1 MEREI
6 SMHAEVHDHV
16 VGLLKWL
23 LSPEVL
29 SQIGLYFGV
38 GASIIGFAT
47 RVFKK
52 LWAKLE
58 AKQNEEI
65 EAIKNSIT
73 ALAIS
78 FEEMRKTQE
87 LDFLRLQIITGIHS
101 GRLSNNEI
109 LHMYDTYSQK
119 GGNSY
124 VSRIVNDYVD
134 ENNIKEEGKRNA
146 RKRD

>member
-1 MEREI
+1 
-6 SMHAEVHDHV
+6 MHSEVQEHFT
-16 VGLLKWL
+16 GLLKWL

-29 SQIGLYFGV
+29 SQIGLYFGI

-47 RVFKK
+47 RAFKK
-52 LWAKLE
+52 LWVKLE
-58 AKQNEEI
+58 EKQNQEI
-65 EAIKNSIT
+65 EGIKNSIR
-73 ALAIS
+73 ALTIS
-78 FEEMRKTQE
+78 VEEMRKTQE

-109 LHMYDTYSQK
+109 LMMYDAYSKK

-146 RKRD
+146 RKRN

>member
-1 MEREI
+1 
-6 SMHAEVHDHV
+6 MHSEVQEHFT
-16 VGLLKWL
+16 GLLKWL

-29 SQIGLYFGV
+29 SQIGLYFGI

-47 RVFKK
+47 RAFKK

-58 AKQNEEI
+58 EKQNQEI
-65 EAIKNSIT
+65 EGIKNSIR
-73 ALAIS
+73 ALTIS
-78 FEEMRKTQE
+78 VEEMRKTQE
-87 LDFLRLQIITGIHS
+87 LDFLRLQIITGVHS

-109 LHMYDTYSQK
+109 LMMYDSYSKK

-124 VSRIVNDYVD
+124 VRRIVNDYVD

-146 RKRD
+146 RKRN

>member
-1 MEREI
+1 
-6 SMHAEVHDHV
+6 MHAEVHDHV

-47 RVFKK
+47 RAFKK

-87 LDFLRLQIITGIHS
+87 LDFLRLQIITGIYS
-101 GRLSNNEI
+101 GRLSNNEV

-146 RKRD
+146 RKRN

>member
-1 MEREI
+1 
-6 SMHAEVHDHV
+6 MHAEVHDHI
-16 VGLLKWL
+16 VGILKWL

-47 RVFKK
+47 RVFNR
-52 LWAKLE
+52 LWTKLE

-146 RKRD
+146 RKRN

>member
-1 MEREI
+1 MP
-6 SMHAEVHDHV
+6 AEVHDHI

-65 EAIKNSIT
+65 ESIKNSIT

-146 RKRD
+146 RKRN

>member
-1 MEREI
+1 MERER
-6 SMHAEVHDHV
+6 SMHAEVHDHF

-29 SQIGLYFGV
+29 SQIGLYFGI

-52 LWAKLE
+52 LWTKLE
-58 AKQNEEI
+58 EKQNQEI

-78 FEEMRKTQE
+78 FEEMRKTQDR
-87 LDFLRLQIITGIHS
+87 DFLRLQIVTGIHS

-109 LHMYDTYSQK
+109 LTLYDEYSQK

-134 ENNIKEEGKRNA
+134 ENNIKEEGKRND
-146 RKRD
+146 RKRN

>member
-1 MEREI
+1 
-6 SMHAEVHDHV
+6 MHAEVHDHV

-52 LWAKLE
+52 LWSKLE

-101 GRLSNNEI
+101 GRLSNNEV

-146 RKRD
+146 RKRN

>member
-1 MEREI
+1 
-6 SMHAEVHDHV
+6 MHAEVHDHI

-65 EAIKNSIT
+65 EGIKKSIT

-78 FEEMRKTQE
+78 LEEMRKTQE
-87 LDFLRLQIITGIHS
+87 RDFLRLQIVTGIHS

-109 LHMYDTYSQK
+109 LTLYDAYTQN

-124 VSRIVNDYVD
+124 ISRIVNDYVD

-146 RKRD
+146 RKRN

>member
-1 MEREI
+1 
-6 SMHAEVHDHV
+6 MHAEVQDHFT
-16 VGLLKWL
+16 GLLKWL

-29 SQIGLYFGV
+29 SQIGLYFGI
-38 GASIIGFAT
+38 GASIIGFST
-47 RVFKK
+47 RAFKK

-58 AKQNEEI
+58 EKQNQEI
-65 EAIKNSIT
+65 DGIKNSIR
-73 ALAIS
+73 ALTIS
-78 FEEMRKTQE
+78 IEEMRKTQE

-109 LHMYDTYSQK
+109 LMMYDTYSQK

-134 ENNIKEEGKRNA
+134 ENNIKEEGKRNV
-146 RKRD
+146 RKRN

>member
-1 MEREI
+1 MERER
-6 SMHAEVHDHV
+6 SMHSEVQDHFA
-16 VGLLKWL
+16 GLLKWL

-29 SQIGLYFGV
+29 SQIGLYIGV
-38 GASIIGFAT
+38 GASIVGFAS
-47 RVFKK
+47 RAFKK

-65 EAIKNSIT
+65 EGIKNSIT

-109 LHMYDTYSQK
+109 LTMYDAYSDK

-146 RKRD
+146 RKRN

>member
-1 MEREI
+1 MESER
-6 SMHAEVHDHV
+6 SMSYEVQDHFT
-16 VGLLKWL
+16 GLLKWL

-29 SQIGLYFGV
+29 SQIGLYFGI

-47 RVFKK
+47 RVFKR
-52 LWAKLE
+52 LWTRLE

-65 EAIKNSIT
+65 ETIKNSIA

-87 LDFLRLQIITGIHS
+87 LDFLRLQIITGIYS

-109 LHMYDTYSQK
+109 LTMYDSYSNK

-134 ENNIKEEGKRNA
+134 ENNIKEEGKRNV
-146 RKRD
+146 RKRN

>member
-1 MEREI
+1 MRP
-6 SMHAEVHDHV
+6 EVQDHLS
-16 VGLLKWL
+16 GLLKWL

-29 SQIGLYFGV
+29 SQIGLYFGI

-58 AKQNEEI
+58 EKQNQEI

-87 LDFLRLQIITGIHS
+87 MDFLRLQIITGIHS

-109 LHMYDTYSQK
+109 LMMYDSYSKK

-134 ENNIKEEGKRNA
+134 ENNIKEEGKRNV
-146 RKRD
+146 RKRS

>member
-1 MEREI
+1 M
-6 SMHAEVHDHV
+6 
-16 VGLLKWL
+16 
-23 LSPEVL
+23 
-29 SQIGLYFGV
+29 
-38 GASIIGFAT
+38 
-47 RVFKK
+47 FKK

-101 GRLSNNEI
+101 GRLSNNEV
-109 LHMYDTYSQK
+109 LRMYDTYSQK

-146 RKRD
+146 RKRN

>member
-1 MEREI
+1 
-6 SMHAEVHDHV
+6 MHSEVQDHFA
-16 VGLLKWL
+16 GLLKWL

-29 SQIGLYFGV
+29 SQIGLYFGI

-58 AKQNEEI
+58 EKQNQEI
-65 EAIKNSIT
+65 EGIKNSIR
-73 ALAIS
+73 ALTIS
-78 FEEMRKTQE
+78 IEEMRKTQE

-109 LHMYDTYSQK
+109 LMMYDTYSQK

-146 RKRD
+146 RKRN

>member
-1 MEREI
+1 MERER
-6 SMHAEVHDHV
+6 SMHSEVQDHFA
-16 VGLLKWL
+16 GLLKWL

-29 SQIGLYFGV
+29 SQIGLYFGI

-58 AKQNEEI
+58 AKQNQEI
-65 EAIKNSIT
+65 EDIKNSIRS
-73 ALAIS
+73 LAIS

-109 LHMYDTYSQK
+109 LTMYDAYYNK

-146 RKRD
+146 RKRN

>member
-1 MEREI
+1 
-6 SMHAEVHDHV
+6 MHAEVHDHV

-29 SQIGLYFGV
+29 SQIGLYLGV

-101 GRLSNNEI
+101 GRLSNNEV

-146 RKRD
+146 RKRN

>member
-1 MEREI
+1 
-6 SMHAEVHDHV
+6 MHAEVHDHV

-23 LSPEVL
+23 LSSEVL

-65 EAIKNSIT
+65 KEIKNSIT

-124 VSRIVNDYVD
+124 VSRIVNNYVD

-146 RKRD
+146 RKRN